1 MMPFFIAIL
10 LVLVFLFFGISV
22 YYLIKDR
29 EALEKE
35 KRLKR
40 FEIEGGNLGN
50 QEPGDG
56 AVRRERP
63 RSALERLLGRFLDL
77 AALESLVL
85 AADVHVS
92 LGRLLTLSLGIG
104 ILFIIPIMVILK
116 NPFAVFAA
124 LAVGVA
130 LPFLYLMYRKKKRE
144 EALVEQLPDAL
155 DMIVRALKVGQS
167 VDGTLQ
173 EAARSF
179 PPPIGPE
186 IKTVYDEMAVGLPFE
201 KAFRNFEKRF
211 PRVPDVKILVT
222 AFIIQRETGGN
233 LTSVLDGVARTV
245 RQRFQLKRQIRVLTA
260 EGRTTALILG
270 LLPVGFLV
278 VAWIFNPNY
287 IGLLFNHP
295 LGKKLL
301 LLAVLFEAA
310 GFAVMR
316 IMSRIKV

>member
-1 MMPFFIAIL
+1 
-10 LVLVFLFFGISV
+10 
-22 YYLIKDR
+22 
-29 EALEKE
+29 
-35 KRLKR
+35 
-40 FEIEGGNLGN
+40 
-50 QEPGDG
+50 
-56 AVRRERP
+56 
-63 RSALERLLGRFLDL
+63 L

-124 LAVGVA
+124 LAAGIA
-130 LPFLYLMYRKKKRE
+130 LPFLYLVYRKKKRE

-167 VDGTLQ
+167 VDGALQ

-179 PPPIGPE
+179 PSPIGPE